1 MAHTGDLSISPKAR
15 VIEMLRRFP
24 DDLTYADIRYHV
36 YVLEQ
41 IEEGLRSLETGPTF
55 TQEEM
60 EAKSRRWLAED
71 AEPVGSEENEER
83 DVDR

>member
-1 MAHTGDLSISPKAR
+1 MALREDLSPKER

-24 DDLTYADIRYHV
+24 DDLTYGDIRYHV

-41 IEEGLRSLETGPTF
+41 IEEGLASVKAGPTY

-60 EAKSRRWLAED
+60 EAMSLRWLEEE
-71 AEPVGSEENEER
+71 AEPVGSGENEER

>member
-1 MAHTGDLSISPKAR
+1 MALREDLSPKER

-24 DDLTYADIRYHV
+24 DDLTYGDIRYHV

-41 IEEGLRSLETGPTF
+41 IAEGLRSVETGPTY

-60 EAKSRRWLAED
+60 EAMSRHWLEEE
-71 AEPVGSEENEER
+71 AEPVGSGENEER